1 MRFRSLPYI
10 TALTLLR
17 DVCTSKSGR
26 TSSLVEPLAKYVLDS
41 ATGTT
46 TITSSDIDIDMTSS
60 SAKPEHPLGHRE
72 GESHGG
78 PGGGESGGRGARK
91 R

>member
-41 ATGTT
+41 
-46 TITSSDIDIDMTSS
+46 DYWHYNDH
-60 SAKPEHPLGHRE
+60 KQ
-72 GESHGG
+72 
-78 PGGGESGGRGARK
+78 
-91 R
+91 